1 MSSKSSAKFT
11 PCYFT
16 RYMPK
21 PKCQGTTRSAFF
33 DSCCLKLKTWAYDLP
48 PELRLDRLD
57 ATSLPQAFTL
67 HMVYS
72 TAGILLARPY
82 LVLVPAAPNSGME
95 TTKTIN
101 TKLEEEIKKADVL
114 LQTSA
119 KQICSTARKYRRVF
133 GSFRRSPITA
143 THCTLSA
150 ALVFLRN
157 SKPRSSAGTTDVS
170 LSAFNTE
177 DMKLCLDV
185 LDELSTSWDTARR
198 IRLNL
203 FKLIMKS
210 RNTGFNFGED
220 PFHSIDD
227 EKGHGSGQLYKNIAS
242 VQASDSSPE
251 HPDRAERP
259 TFHYEPWVEP
269 PQGSEN
275 HKDNPPMDAMSSS
288 LGFGL
293 EHTLETMIGDQMAF
307 GTDFI
312 NDDFEWDAFLQQ

>member
-1 MSSKSSAKFT
+1 M
-11 PCYFT
+11 
-16 RYMPK
+16 
-21 PKCQGTTRSAFF
+21 
-33 DSCCLKLKTWAYDLP
+33 YDLP

-82 LVLVPAAPNSGME
+82 LVPVPAAPNSSIAPP
-95 TTKTIN
+95 KTLDG
-101 TKLEEEIKKADVL
+101 KVLAEIQKADVL

-157 SKPRSSAGTTDVS
+157 AKPHSVVGIADVS
-170 LSAFNTE
+170 SSAFNTE
-177 DMKLCLDV
+177 DIKLCLDV

-203 FKLIMKS
+203 LKLFMKS
-210 RNTGFNFGED
+210 RSTGFVPGED
-220 PFHSIDD
+220 SYHSVDD
-227 EKGHGSGQLYKNIAS
+227 GTGHGRGQLDKS
-242 VQASDSSPE
+242 SSRVQASSSSPE
-251 HPDRAERP
+251 HPDWREPP
-259 TFHYEPWVEP
+259 TFHYEPLVEHP
-269 PQGSEN
+269 HGPDGQTGKS
-275 HKDNPPMDAMSSS
+275 PMDALAAS

-293 EHTLETMIGDQMAF
+293 EHTLETMIGDQMTF
-307 GTDFI
+307 GTDLM
-312 NDDFEWDAFLQQ
+312 NDDFEWDAFLQP

>member
-1 MSSKSSAKFT
+1 MTCVKLLADFLT
-11 PCYFT
+11 CLPL

-21 PKCQGTTRSAFF
+21 PRCQGSLRPAFF
-33 DSCCLKLKTWAYDLP
+33 DSCRLKLKTWIYDLP

-57 ATSLPQAFTL
+57 VTSLPQAFTL

-72 TAGILLARPY
+72 TACILLARPF
-82 LVLVPAAPNSGME
+82 LAPT
-95 TTKTIN
+95 TTKNATEPAN
-101 TKLEEEIKKADVL
+101 NVDPKFTEGFSKADVL

-157 SKPRSSAGTTDVS
+157 AKARSAVEATKVPSSSSGTDD
-170 LSAFNTE
+170 L
-177 DMKLCLDV
+177 KICLDV

-203 FKLIMKS
+203 LKLVKHS
-210 RNTGFNFGED
+210 RKIDVDAGQDSSNFFGNEKLHGKEHLGKDAESLQGSGSRTTLEQPTYHYQPGENNPPGGED
-220 PFHSIDD
+220 QHDKSATD
-227 EKGHGSGQLYKNIAS
+227 
-242 VQASDSSPE
+242 
-251 HPDRAERP
+251 
-259 TFHYEPWVEP
+259 T
-269 PQGSEN
+269 
-275 HKDNPPMDAMSSS
+275 MSAS

-293 EHTLETMIGDQMAF
+293 EHTLETMIGDQFAF
-307 GTDFI
+307 GADI
-312 NDDFEWDAFLQQ
+312 MDDDFEWDAFLQQ

>member
-1 MSSKSSAKFT
+1 M
-11 PCYFT
+11 
-16 RYMPK
+16 
-21 PKCQGTTRSAFF
+21 
-33 DSCCLKLKTWAYDLP
+33 YDLP

-82 LVLVPAAPNSGME
+82 LDPVAAAPKSAMDPH
-95 TTKTIN
+95 KTLN
-101 TKLEEEIKKADVL
+101 AKVLEEIQKADVL

-157 SKPRSSAGTTDVS
+157 AKPRSAVVTTEVPS
-170 LSAFNTE
+170 LGLNI
-177 DMKLCLDV
+177 DDIQLCLDV

-203 FKLIMKS
+203 LKLVMKS
-210 RNTGFNFGED
+210 RTTGFD
-220 PFHSIDD
+220 SVRDSFHTFNDRKVHESD
-227 EKGHGSGQLYKNIAS
+227 QLDRNPAS

-251 HPDRAERP
+251 RPDWVERP
-259 TFHYEPWVEP
+259 NFYYELWDEA
-269 PQGSEN
+269 PQRSEN
-275 HKDNPPMDAMSSS
+275 QQGKSPMDAMPSS

-293 EHTLETMIGDQMAF
+293 EHTLETMIGDQLAF